1 MGADYNEREV
11 KVGYAGTLAGIIFSE
26 VIGVCVLHVQGL
38 IRHKILNQE
47 KVFLLSDGQKTLALL
62 LSRTQSTLASYL
74 GSSPSKTVLHARIKL
89 YFFRLTAFAV
99 LKFLLL
105 YS

>member
-1 MGADYNEREV
+1 MGADYHGREA
-11 KVGYAGTLAGIIFSE
+11 KVGYAGTFAGIIFSE

-62 LSRTQSTLASYL
+62 LSRTQSTLASYWS
-74 GSSPSKTVLHARIKL
+74 SSPSKTLF
-89 YFFRLTAFAV
+89 YMPG
-99 LKFLLL
+99 
-105 YS
+105 